1 MVKTGGKMLY
11 VTCSIMPSENQHQVA
26 TFLEKHSNFTL
37 EKEEIVLPSFSGYD
51 GFYMA
56 LMVKG

>member
-1 MVKTGGKMLY
+1 LANNT
-11 VTCSIMPSENQHQVA
+11 
-26 TFLEKHSNFTL
+26 NFTL
-37 EKEEIVLPSFSGYD
+37 EKEEIVLPSATGFD